1 MHMNREMNNLKSE
14 LEEQERDADDVLK
27 KYQNHVQN
35 VKELI
40 ISIFEN
46 FIEDYYNIFLWITQ
60 VHIGLVSIYRLEQS
74 DRLVDSRESTA

>member
-35 VKELI
+35 VRVLR
-40 ISIFEN
+40 SPIFN
-46 FIEDYYNIFLWITQ
+46 Y
-60 VHIGLVSIYRLEQS
+60 
-74 DRLVDSRESTA
+74 